1 MKKQVV
7 FILIAAILMLP
18 VGCVNK
24 TEVGPSVS
32 APAGQNGDKQE
43 PPAANPVEQVEMG
56 DFAILANGVAVG
68 LRDWDYQL
76 DLKQAFGAPIN
87 EEVEELENAD
97 TFTGAFRK
105 TIQYD
110 GLKLTLFS
118 PKGNGQTFWIMSID
132 VLKEGFETSKG
143 IQIGSKVSD
152 IKEAYPEV
160 AIANDG
166 RKDPN
171 NCAYIIQSLEEYNT
185 LYFEVKE
192 GVVKKIRLYHEM
204 P

>member
-1 MKKQVV
+1 MKKHVV

-18 VGCVNK
+18 VGCTNK
-24 TEVGPSVS
+24 TEVGPNVS
-32 APAGQNGDKQE
+32 APAGQNGEKQE
-43 PPAANPVEQVEMG
+43 TPAVNPAEQVEAG
-56 DFAILANGVAVG
+56 KFAILANGVAIG

-76 DLKQAFGAPIN
+76 DLKQAFGAPLN

-97 TFTGAFRK
+97 TFTGAFLK
-105 TIQYD
+105 KIEYD
-110 GLKLTLFS
+110 GVELTLFS

-143 IQIGSKVSD
+143 IQIGSKVNH

-160 AIANDG
+160 TIANDG

-185 LYFEVKE
+185 LHLEVKN
-192 GVVKKIRLYHEM
+192 GVVKKIMLYHEM